1 MCRLIAY
8 LGHEVLLQNVL
19 VDPVNSLIKQ
29 SLKAR
34 ESEYPTNGDGFGV
47 GWYAP
52 QIDETPA
59 LFTSIFPAWNDRN
72 LLNLAAKIESPCF
85 FGHVRAASA
94 GGVTPY
100 NCHPF
105 VNGKWM
111 FMHNGSINDFI
122 QIKRHIRHLLDDD
135 VYNWIKGD
143 TDSEHIF
150 ALFIQMSKGRDLTA
164 FDAVAQLTHDVFGKL
179 HQVMAEFG
187 TLGNSFLNICIT
199 DGTRI
204 LATRY
209 CSDKRF
215 KPESMHYAIGNRYVL
230 KNKEYRMLR
239 QKGPPQCVLVASEM
253 LNDFSK
259 DWKEIP
265 EHHILMVKENLEF
278 DIRPL

>member
-8 LGHEVLLQNVL
+8 LGHEVLLESVL
-19 VDPVNSLIKQ
+19 VDPVNSLVKQ
-29 SLKAR
+29 SLSAR

-52 QIDETPA
+52 EIDKTPA

-72 LLNLAAKIESPCF
+72 LLNLASKIESPCF

-105 VNGKWM
+105 VHDKWM
-111 FMHNGSINDFI
+111 FMHNGGINDFM

-135 VYNWIKGD
+135 IYNWIQGD

-150 ALFIQMSKGRDLTA
+150 ALFLQMSKGRDLVA
-164 FDAVAQLTHDVFGKL
+164 FDAVAQLTHDVFAKL

-187 TLGNSFLNICIT
+187 TLGNSYLNICIT

-215 KPESMHYAIGNRYVL
+215 RPESMHYATGNRYVL
-230 KNKEYRMLR
+230 QDKQYRMLR
-239 QKGPPQCVLVASEM
+239 KAGPPKCVLVASEM
-253 LNDFSK
+253 LNDFSCE
-259 DWKEIP
+259 WKEIP
-265 EHHILMVKENLEF
+265 AHHILMVNEYLDFE
-278 DIRPL
+278 IRPL